1 MKLLL
6 YCFSRQGEST
16 PQSILGID
24 GKPVNAVRLNGIQ
37 CFYSTAERYP
47 TPEEII
53 SATAA
58 IEENVAIKY
67 HRVIISFHKA
77 LPILPFRYGSFIS
90 SEEALSSLIDQN
102 TNQIFQALNQFEF
115 TSENSF
121 LVTAKNVAEPQT
133 PKGLLKS
140 DSPGVSYLRDKYK
153 KLGVQQPNEY
163 KTREIESVF
172 GSLLRENVIDI
183 KVESQ
188 SEGIKIHLLNRKK
201 WSPSAVEI
209 EKIAQQLEGYHI
221 RYLGDFP
228 PYHFIKLNLTV

>member
-16 PQSILGID
+16 PRSILGID
-24 GKPVNAVRLNGIQ
+24 GKPVKSITKNGIQ
-37 CFYSTAERYP
+37 CFYSTADRYP

-53 SATAA
+53 GNSAT
-58 IEENVAIKY
+58 IDENVAIKY
-67 HRVIISFHKA
+67 HRVIIGFHKA
-77 LPILPFRYGSFIS
+77 LPILPFRYGSIIS
-90 SEEALSSLIDQN
+90 SEEALISLIDQN
-102 TNQIFQALNQFEF
+102 INQIFQALNQFEF

-121 LVTAKNVAEPQT
+121 LVTAKKALEPET

-153 KLGVQQPNEY
+153 KLGTQQPNDH
-163 KTREIESVF
+163 KIQEIKSIF
-172 GSLLRENVIDI
+172 SNLLRENMIDI
-183 KVESQ
+183 KAESQ

-201 WSPSAVEI
+201 WSPSALEI
-209 EKIAQQLEGYHI
+209 EGISQRLENYQVK
-221 RYLGDFP
+221 YLGDFP